1 MITRDQF
8 EVHVRAEAKEKYPTQ
23 EAEREV
29 DRTLFAMLNNEQKM
43 RQGAYIAARM
53 EHEWPLVEAAQAL
66 VDRWDTPLWKDVP
79 HTGEFIG
86 KPREALYPYTTRAA
100 Q

>member
-8 EVHVRAEAKEKYPTQ
+8 EARVMAEAAQKHPHRKT
-23 EAEREV
+23 V
-29 DRTLFAMLNNEQKM
+29 TGIWDRTVNEV
-43 RQGAYIAARM
+43 REAYIAARM

-86 KPREALYPYTTRAA
+86 KLREALYPYTTRAA